1 MPEPQNQRVRL
12 KPGVEVQ
19 RARNRELA
27 SPHQRYDARL
37 QRRSSS
43 MLQQRVVEQERA
55 SIAEA
60 LDLILA
66 DDSIAQAAARI
77 VAARRRF
84 IVGSSKSFSYAS
96 LLAFDLS
103 AALSHV
109 TLMDGTV
116 VRSVDV
122 LSDVRSSDLM
132 VAFSL
137 RRYRRDTVE
146 IARRFSEAG
155 GELVAIT
162 DFDDAPLADIAD
174 QSIYVATG
182 SASYVDS
189 PTVIAAVLH
198 VLATLTT
205 ASAKGARRRLGERDR
220 LNTELGLYVVD

>member
-1 MPEPQNQRVRL
+1 MSDADDRRS
-12 KPGVEVQ
+12 
-19 RARNRELA
+19 NRELA
-27 SPHQRYDARL
+27 SPHERYDARL
-37 QRRSSS
+37 QRRSSTL
-43 MLQQRVVEQERA
+43 LQQRVVEQERA

-66 DDSIAQAAARI
+66 DDSIARAAARI

-103 AALSHV
+103 AGLSQV
-109 TLMDGTV
+109 TLIDGTV

-146 IARRFSEAG
+146 IARRFVEAG

-174 QSIYVATG
+174 QCIYVATG

-189 PTVIAAVLH
+189 PTVVAAVLH

-220 LNTELGLYVVD
+220 LNTELGLYVID